1 MGSKKQTKR
10 ISSNILKMDENNQ
23 YGHVMTKLCHVV
35 VLKKKENPLSLTE
48 FNRILHGISHDDPIG
63 HLFIVDIKFKNI
75 NPKTLLLNELYSP
88 ISEKNK
94 KNGTV

>member
-1 MGSKKQTKR
+1 
-10 ISSNILKMDENNQ
+10 MDENNQ
-23 YGHVMTKLCHVV
+23 YGHVMTKPMSCGCI
-35 VLKKKENPLSLTE
+35 KKKENPLSLTE

>member
-1 MGSKKQTKR
+1 M
-10 ISSNILKMDENNQ
+10 
-23 YGHVMTKLCHVV
+23 V

-75 NPKTLLLNELYSP
+75 NPKTLSLNELYSP